1 MIKSELVRKLAS
13 DHPHLYPRD
22 IEIIVSTILST
33 IADALAQGERVELRG
48 FGTFAVKKRDARA
61 GRNPRTG
68 DAVSVPGKV
77 VPVFRTGKE
86 MHQRLNRISPIR
98 TSKRVVAGSAEIDSR
113 VDA

>member
-1 MIKSELVRKLAS
+1 MIKSELVRTLA
-13 DHPHLYPRD
+13 DQHRHLHQRD
-22 IEIIVSTILST
+22 IESIVNAIFGTIR
-33 IADALAQGERVELRG
+33 DALVRGDRVELRG
-48 FGTFAVKKRDARA
+48 FGTFAAKKRDARA

-98 TSKRVVAGSAEIDSR
+98 TSKGVVAGSAEIDSR